1 MTCHPERKG
10 PQTPFSPGVP
20 KERSL
25 LIGVEFGGG
34 ESKDLHLSP
43 RNLARNFGVTILA
56 GMKLRLGWGPAFA
69 AGEGAV
75 RALSRYF
82 CASSSVPMQEI
93 RRESEIKRLY
103 WLQIAARAAL
113 HDLREKRG
121 SIQLNIYGLQAAA
134 KD

>member
-1 MTCHPERKG
+1 
-10 PQTPFSPGVP
+10 
-20 KERSL
+20 
-25 LIGVEFGGG
+25 VEFGGG
-34 ESKDLHLSP
+34 ESKDLRLP
-43 RNLARNFGVTILA
+43 FRNLARNFGVTTLA
-56 GMKLRLGWGPAFA
+56 AMNLRLGWGAPGFA
-69 AGEGAV
+69 TGEGAV